1 MPGCR
6 AFLPRSALAPRS
18 PPTMRHLLA
27 AATIAAL
34 VVLPATGHAQKEPKR
49 PRLESGADTND
60 ARAYFDFGVS
70 RLDRDPDEA
79 ADAFYWAARINP
91 LYADAFYGRRVA
103 LLMTDKR
110 RLARY
115 MNDDRRT
122 LQSDDVRRIDSLYL
136 HALTLNPFLSQRLDK
151 FMFDQMIRDWAEE
164 YARNNDITAT
174 EVQYY
179 IERQI
184 QSDASVGFRA
194 WRAYSDGDYDQALS
208 LYAKA
213 IAAAKYKAGLRTD
226 RGRLF
231 FQLDRGDSALAEL
244 TAALDEMRKSDKK
257 ELVYVYQSKALLEQS
272 IGMIQ
277 YRLGNVAAAKESFGR
292 ALEEDL
298 SYAPAHV
305 QLAYIALEAK
315 DTATAVNEMDLAV
328 QLRGDDPAMRYIYGY
343 TLASVK
349 KLKEAEEQL
358 LKARDL
364 DPVFAL
370 PYHALGEVYQAT
382 NRPAEALAAYN
393 AYVARAGAHDAQ
405 RDDTIDRV
413 KTLGAMQQG
422 APAKP

>member
-1 MPGCR
+1 
-6 AFLPRSALAPRS
+6 
-18 PPTMRHLLA
+18 MRHLLA

-34 VVLPATGHAQKEPKR
+34 VVLPAAGHAQKEPKR
-49 PRLESGADTND
+49 PRLEAGADTND
-60 ARAYFDFGVS
+60 AKAYFDFAVS
-70 RLDRDPDEA
+70 KLDRDADEA

-115 MNDDRRT
+115 MNDDKRT

-136 HALTLNPFLSQRLDK
+136 HALTLNPFLYQRLDK
-151 FMFDQMIRDWAEE
+151 YMFDQMIRDWSEE
-164 YARNNDITAT
+164 YARNNDVNAS
-174 EVQYY
+174 EVQFY
-179 IERQI
+179 IEREI
-184 QSDASVGFRA
+184 QSDASVAFRA
-194 WRAYSDGDYDQALS
+194 WRAYSDGEFDQALS

-213 IAAAKYKAGLRTD
+213 IDKAKYKAGLRTD

-231 FQLDRGDSALAEL
+231 FQLDHGDSALAEL
-244 TAALDEMRKSDKK
+244 TAAVDEMRKADKK
-257 ELVYVYQSKALLEQS
+257 DLVYVYQSKALLEQS

-277 YRLGNVAAAKESFGR
+277 YRMGNVAAAKESFGR

-305 QLAYIALEAK
+305 QLAFIALEAK
-315 DTATAVNEMDLAV
+315 DTTTALNEMELAV
-328 QLRGDDPAMRYIYGY
+328 QLRGDDPGMRYIYGF
-343 TLASVK
+343 TLASVQK
-349 KLKEAEEQL
+349 FKEAEEQL
-358 LKARDL
+358 VKARDL

-370 PYHALGEVYQAT
+370 PYHTLGEVYEAT

-393 AYVARAGAHDAQ
+393 GYVARAGANDAQ
-405 RDDTIDRV
+405 RNDTVDRV

-422 APAKP
+422 TPAKP